1 MTDDTILWRIALD
14 LPDAQVDMFEPVV
27 EDLVESIMWTVDEP
41 RGMQRMEGFT
51 TIQPDADHVAG
62 VLKTAAES
70 YGVDVPTAEI
80 EELAPRDWV
89 AENLKD
95 FPPIDAGRFF
105 IYASHV
111 DERPL
116 PGRIPMRIDPGAAFG
131 TGTHAT
137 TSGCL
142 EALEDLGKRHRFVKP
157 LDVGTGSGI
166 LAIAMAKMWKLKVL
180 GTDIDPV
187 AIEVADQN
195 AKLNGVADYLDFRVG
210 PGFQAVSDYARF
222 DLIVANILARPLTG
236 IAPDFGRAL
245 VPGGYAVLSG
255 LIERDER
262 FVLSPYMNQGM
273 VLERRYVRD
282 GWLTLV
288 LKKRG

>member
-51 TIQPDADHVAG
+51 TIEPDPAHVAG
-62 VLKTAAES
+62 VLKTAADS
-70 YGVDVPTAEI
+70 FGVDVPTAEI

-142 EALEDLGKRHRFVKP
+142 EALEDLGKKHRFVKP

-210 PGFQAVSDYARF
+210 PGFKSVPDYERF

-273 VLERRYVRD
+273 VLKRRYVRD